1 MEMLAILRRDIAS
14 QDLVAVP
21 QRREKDDA
29 PDLRRTHSFLLLALT
44 RPDSMVCSDGMPTMT
59 HRTTFALD
67 EATAQRLKRL
77 AARWDVSQA
86 EVVRRSVEQAEKAA
100 APEQPDPSARLRALF
115 ASGGGLDL
123 EKGNAYIAEVYE
135 DRKHWRGE

>member
-1 MEMLAILRRDIAS
+1 M
-14 QDLVAVP
+14 Q
-21 QRREKDDA
+21 
-29 PDLRRTHSFLLLALT
+29 
-44 RPDSMVCSDGMPTMT
+44 TMT

-67 EATAQRLKRL
+67 EATAHRLKRL
-77 AARWDVSQA
+77 AARWHVSQA
-86 EVVRRSVEQAEKAA
+86 EVVRRSVENAEKQTET
-100 APEQPDPSARLRALF
+100 EQQDPVAMLQKLF

>member
-1 MEMLAILRRDIAS
+1 
-14 QDLVAVP
+14 
-21 QRREKDDA
+21 
-29 PDLRRTHSFLLLALT
+29 
-44 RPDSMVCSDGMPTMT
+44 MVCGDGMPTMT

-77 AARWDVSQA
+77 AARWNVSQA
-86 EVVRRSVEQAEKAA
+86 EVVRRSVERAEKAA
-100 APEQPDPSARLRALF
+100 APEQPDPSAMLRALF
-115 ASGGGLDL
+115 ASGEGLDL